1 MRSLSSYRT
10 REVKNMVDIS
20 SVATVVKKEVS
31 DNVRNKW
38 IIVLTAIFAI
48 LTLAASVLAG
58 GGSLGGLEE
67 TVTSLMSISMIL
79 IPLIAI
85 MLGYATISGEDEDG
99 SLAVL
104 LSYPIRRGEVFI
116 GKFFGLAI
124 VIALATSVGFG
135 ISGVAIGLSKSATPW
150 GNYAAFILLAV
161 LLGVLYLSVS
171 MCFSALFKRRVA
183 SLGAGI
189 LLFFWSTI
197 YGTVL
202 MGIYFAT
209 GGSMSDFT
217 SMNPSIPDWFWN
229 SIYLSP
235 MDMNQTA
242 TMLVFNIERAF
253 GFAIDVPSFINLAR
267 ILGAHLA
274 WIAIPLVIAYVAF
287 ERRDI

>member
-1 MRSLSSYRT
+1 
-10 REVKNMVDIS
+10 MVDIS

>member
-1 MRSLSSYRT
+1 
-10 REVKNMVDIS
+10 MVDAS
-20 SVATVVKKEVS
+20 SIVTVLKKEVA
-31 DNVRNKW
+31 DNIRNKW

-48 LTLAASVLAG
+48 LTLAASILAG
-58 GGSLGGLEE
+58 GGRLGGLEE

-104 LSYPIRRGEVFI
+104 LSYPIRRGEVFL

-135 ISGVAIGLSKSATPW
+135 ISGIAIGLSKSATPW

-253 GFAIDVPSFINLAR
+253 GFAIDVPSFINLTR

-274 WIAIPLVIAYVAF
+274 WIAIPLVIAYAAF
-287 ERRDI
+287 DRRDI

>member
-1 MRSLSSYRT
+1 MMI
-10 REVKNMVDIS
+10 EFGPVH
-20 SVATVVKKEVS
+20 TVLKKEVS
-31 DNVRNKW
+31 DNIRNKW
-38 IIVLTAIFAI
+38 IILLTIIFAF

-67 TVTSLMSISMIL
+67 TVTTLMSISMIL
-79 IPLIAI
+79 IPLISI
-85 MLGYATISGEDEDG
+85 MLGYSTISGEDEDG

-104 LSYPIRRGEVFI
+104 LSYPIKRGEVFI
-116 GKFFGLAI
+116 GKFLGLGI
-124 VIALATSVGFG
+124 VIALATAVGFG
-135 ISGVAIGLSKSATPW
+135 VSGIVIGLSKSATPW
-150 GNYAAFILLAV
+150 GSYAAFISLSV
-161 LLGVLYLSVS
+161 LLGLLYLSVS

-217 SMNPSIPDWFWN
+217 SANPTIPDWIWQ
-229 SIYLSP
+229 SIYFSP

-242 TMLVFNIERAF
+242 SMLVFNIERAF
-253 GFAIDVPSFINLAR
+253 GFAIEVPSFVDLAS
-267 ILGAHLA
+267 IIGAHLV
-274 WIAIPLVIAYVAF
+274 WIIVPLIIAYLAF

>member
-1 MRSLSSYRT
+1 
-10 REVKNMVDIS
+10 MVDIS
-20 SVATVVKKEVS
+20 SIATVVKKEVS

>member
-1 MRSLSSYRT
+1 
-10 REVKNMVDIS
+10 MVDIS
-20 SVATVVKKEVS
+20 SIVTVVKKEVS

-104 LSYPIRRGEVFI
+104 LSYPIRRGEVFL
-116 GKFFGLAI
+116 GKFIGLAI

-135 ISGVAIGLSKSATPW
+135 ISGIAIGLSKSVTPW
-150 GNYAAFILLAV
+150 GNYAVFIMLAV

-267 ILGAHLA
+267 ILGAHLV
-274 WIAIPLVIAYVAF
+274 WIAMPLVIAYMAF